1 MKVGIITGGSRG
13 LGKAS
18 ALSVAAKGHDVILTY
33 NSQKADAEAVVAQIE
48 KMGRKAVALQLDTSD
63 VRSFA
68 AFAETVRTTLKQTW
82 GRADFDFLMN
92 NAGFA
97 LHASI
102 AETTEDQFDQ
112 IVNVHF
118 KGVFF
123 LTQTLLPLLAN
134 GGRII
139 NMSSGLA
146 RFSAPGSSVYA
157 ATKGAVEVLTRY
169 MAVELGQRGISVN
182 TVAPG
187 AIATD
192 FSGGMVRDNP
202 EVNQRIAAL
211 TPLGRVG
218 QAEDVG
224 GVVAALLDDNMEW
237 VNGQRIEISGGIL
250 L

>member
-13 LGKAS
+13 LGRAS

-33 NSQKADAEAVVAQIE
+33 NSQKAEADAVVASIE
-48 KMGRKAVALQLDTSD
+48 KMGRKAVALQLDTSNS
-63 VRSFA
+63 RSFA

-82 GRADFDFLMN
+82 GREDFDFLVN

-102 AETTEDQFDQ
+102 AETTENQFDQ

-123 LTQTLLPLLAN
+123 LTQSLLPLMAN

-146 RFSAPGSSVYA
+146 RFSYPGSSIYA

-169 MAVELGQRGISVN
+169 MAVELGQRSIAVN
-182 TVAPG
+182 TIAPG

-202 EVNQRIAAL
+202 ELNQWIASQ
-211 TPLGRVG
+211 TSLGRVG

-224 GVVAALLDDNMEW
+224 GVVAALISEDMGW